1 MSYVELR
8 VLFSHIASGHSVT
21 KNRDVDEKESSKAQL
36 FVWCTFNNA
45 SKQYN
50 SKY

>member
-8 VLFSHIASGHSVT
+8 VLFSYIASGHSVT
-21 KNRDVDEKESSKAQL
+21 KNCDVNEKQSSKAQV
-36 FVWCTFNNA
+36 FVWYTFNNA
-45 SKQYN
+45 TKQYN